1 MILDFFNIDKQKI
14 KYFSLLLLEK
24 LIFIGFHLYFVNE
37 ISRDYYGIFTQ
48 TNYISSFISNI
59 LLFGFA
65 IPFLINSTRSNN
77 IYNNDIFQFFKSLSI
92 LISFF
97 IIPIFLIFGIYFSN
111 FIYGDEIYFNY
122 LVILLLTI
130 IADTISEYF
139 NLHNR
144 IQSNLSI
151 YSNFILSRTIVR
163 IVSILSIF
171 TITKDFFIAYFI
183 SSLIFLTYIIFSSR
197 KIRFFSLTA
206 LKLLKDNKQSIY
218 KLFNDGFKFLSL
230 YILNTVSG
238 LLVNLILVNRFDVE
252 TLAIYSF
259 NLTIASIPITISQYI
274 TFYSLPDF
282 SKKFF
287 SNKSEG
293 KLSLT
298 KDIFFSISIFLIIFT
313 IIYFAYDTIFLNF
326 INLDYSNKNL
336 FILVFLANTLF
347 MINNFIQFPLLSEN
361 KYTSVLLIASFSL
374 IVNVSYLFIKSESI
388 TIFTPVIGL
397 LIANSLMLILLFF
410 FNFNL
415 KNVK

>member
-1 MILDFFNIDKQKI
+1 MILEFFNLDKEKI
-14 KYFSLLLLEK
+14 KYFTLLLFEK
-24 LIFIGFHLYFVNE
+24 ICFIGFHLYFVNE

-65 IPFLINSTRSNN
+65 IPFLINSTRTKNV
-77 IYNNDIFQFFKSLSI
+77 YDNDIFQFFKSFSI
-92 LISFF
+92 LISFL
-97 IIPIFLIFGIYFSN
+97 IIPIFLIFGLYFSN
-111 FIYGDEIYFNY
+111 FIYGDDIYLNY
-122 LVILLLTI
+122 IPIILLTV

-144 IQSNLSI
+144 IKSNLSV
-151 YSNFILSRTIVR
+151 YSNFILLRTLVR
-163 IVSILSIF
+163 IISILSIF
-171 TITKDFFIAYFI
+171 IITEDFFVSYFI
-183 SSLIFLTYIIFSSR
+183 SSLIFLTYVIFSSR
-197 KIRFFSLTA
+197 SIGFFSYSS
-206 LKLLKDNKQSIY
+206 LKLFKDLRHTIY
-218 KLFNDGFKFLSL
+218 RLFNDGLKFLSL
-230 YILNTVSG
+230 YILNTASG

-287 SNKSEG
+287 SKKSEG
-293 KLSLT
+293 RVSLF
-298 KDIFFSISIFLIIFT
+298 KDIIFSTSIFMIIFI
-313 IIYFAYDTIFLNF
+313 IIYFTYDIIFLNF
-326 INLDYSNKNL
+326 INSEYSNKNL
-336 FILVFLANTLF
+336 FILVFLANTLL

-361 KYTSVLLIASFSL
+361 KYTSVLSIVSFSL
-374 IVNVSYLFIKSESI
+374 LVNVIYLFIKFESI

-397 LIANSLMLILLFF
+397 LIANSLMLVLLLFY
-410 FNFNL
+410 NFNL

>member
-24 LIFIGFHLYFVNE
+24 IIFIGFHLYFVNE

-48 TNYISSFISNI
+48 TNYISSFITNII
-59 LLFGFA
+59 LLGFA
-65 IPFLINSTRSNN
+65 IPFLINSTKTNHS
-77 IYNNDIFQFFKSLSI
+77 YDNDIFQFFKSFSI
-92 LISFF
+92 LISFL
-97 IIPIFLIFGIYFSN
+97 IIPIFLVFGIYFSN
-111 FIYGDEIYFNY
+111 FIYGDAAY
-122 LVILLLTI
+122 LSYLIILLLTI
-130 IADTISEYF
+130 ITDTISEYF

-163 IVSILSIF
+163 VLSLLSIF
-171 TITKDFFIAYFI
+171 IVSKDFFISYFI
-183 SSLIFLTYIIFSSR
+183 SSLLFLTYVLFSSR
-197 KIRFFSLTA
+197 KIGFFSKNLLKLFNDHRQKI
-206 LKLLKDNKQSIY
+206 LKLL
-218 KLFNDGFKFLSL
+218 NDGFKFLSL
-230 YILNTVSG
+230 YILNSASG

-259 NLTIASIPITISQYI
+259 NLTLASIPITISQYI

-293 KLSLT
+293 RISLVR
-298 KDIFFSISIFLIIFT
+298 DILFSISVFFIIFI
-313 IIYFAYDTIFLNF
+313 IIYFTYDTIFFNF
-326 INLDYSNKNL
+326 INPDYSNKNL
-336 FILVFLANTLF
+336 FILVFFANTLF

-361 KYTSVLLIASFSL
+361 RYTSVLLIASFSL
-374 IVNVSYLFIKSESI
+374 IVNVSYLSLTSEHI

-397 LIANSLMLILLFF
+397 LIANSLMLVLLFIY
-410 FNFNL
+410 NFNL

>member
-1 MILDFFNIDKQKI
+1 VIVDFLNIDKQKI
-14 KYFSLLLLEK
+14 KYFSLLFLEK
-24 LIFIGFHLYFVNE
+24 VIFIGFHLYFVNK

-65 IPFLINSTRSNN
+65 IPFLINSTRTNN
-77 IYNNDIFQFFKSLSI
+77 AYDNDIFQFFKNLSI

-97 IIPIFLIFGIYFSN
+97 LIPIFLIFGLYFSN
-111 FIYGDEIYFNY
+111 YIYGDEIYFSY

-130 IADTISEYF
+130 IADTTSEYF

-144 IQSNLSI
+144 IQSNLSV

-163 IVSILSIF
+163 VVSLLLIF
-171 TITKDFFIAYFI
+171 IIIEDFFIAYFV
-183 SSLIFLTYIIFSSR
+183 SSLIFLTYVIFSSR
-197 KIRFFSLTA
+197 KINFFSLNP
-206 LKLLKDNKQSIY
+206 LKLFKDHKQNIS
-218 KLFNDGFKFLSL
+218 KLFQDGFKFLSL
-230 YILNTVSG
+230 FILNTASG

-259 NLTIASIPITISQYI
+259 NLTIASIPISISQYI

-293 KLSLT
+293 RVSLI
-298 KDIFFSISIFLIIFT
+298 KDVVFSILIFFLIFFVIYFTYDIIF
-313 IIYFAYDTIFLNF
+313 FNF
-326 INLDYSNKNL
+326 INPEYSNKNL
-336 FILVFLANTLF
+336 FILVFFSNTLL

-361 KYTSVLLIASFSL
+361 KYNSVLGIVSFSL
-374 IVNVSYLFIKSESI
+374 IVNVIFLFLNSESI

-397 LIANSLMLILLFF
+397 LIANSLMLVLLFF